1 LRQGVNSYSARTS
14 ARIRR
19 ASGRYLGFDDAQ
31 SLRRAPRFPNY
42 VWLAMIILTVAALAY
57 SVYTRAR
64 EQEREAR
71 NSYNE
76 TSAQVENAKSVNKQ
90 IKNQTDRIK
99 QNPEAAAQAA
109 QSQARMLRRNE
120 VVVSLK

>member
-19 ASGRYLGFDDAQ
+19 ASDSYIGFDDAQ
-31 SLRRAPRFPNY
+31 SLRRGPRFPNY
-42 VWLAMIILTVAALAY
+42 VWLAMIILTVAGLAY

-76 TSAQVENAKSVNKQ
+76 TSAQVENARSVNTQ
-90 IKNQTDRIK
+90 IKNQTDRIR

-109 QSQARMLRRNE
+109 QSQSRMIRRNE